1 MTNLL
6 IDGVRVQMAKLA
18 ALKKLDLSQNG
29 LHEFPE
35 ALCSL
40 PALADLALD
49 RNYLEG
55 LSPAIGQLS
64 SLTRLRFAPLPF
76 HRSLSTVPWL
86 LAQKC

>member
-1 MTNLL
+1 M
-6 IDGVRVQMAKLA
+6 GKLV
-18 ALKKLDLSQNG
+18 ALSKLDLSQNG

-55 LSPAIGQLS
+55 LSPSIGQLS
-64 SLTRLRFAPLPF
+64 SLTRLRYA
-76 HRSLSTVPWL
+76 VVV
-86 LAQKC
+86 